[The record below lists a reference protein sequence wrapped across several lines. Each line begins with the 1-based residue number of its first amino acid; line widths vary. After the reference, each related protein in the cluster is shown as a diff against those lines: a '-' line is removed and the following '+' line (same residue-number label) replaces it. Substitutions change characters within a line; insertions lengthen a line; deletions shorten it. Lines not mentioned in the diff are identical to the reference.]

1 MIRAPFIRLAL
12 LALCSLYVL
21 GLALALLLVGPWW
34 TLGGLV
40 GAALLAIGLSIT
52 FDRGE
57 KPRQRTTRMK

>member
-40 GAALLAIGLSIT
+40 GAALPAIGLSIT

>member
-34 TLGGLV
+34 TLGVALG
-40 GAALLAIGLSIT
+40 GAALAFAVSLSVEP
-52 FDRGE
+52 E
-57 KPRQRTTRMK
+57 KPRRVTTRMK